1 MNNPKRYLRLWIAG
15 LAVLILCATSALA
28 DPITLR
34 ANTTGSF
41 GAGSS
46 GATVGDS
53 GTSLTAT
60 AGGTSAKIT
69 FTSTTPQINVGLN
82 PGEVTNI
89 TLGVFKVD
97 SNSGLPLPSGPNFGG
112 ATFQLTITFT
122 LPGDVTPQTFTGNLT
137 GRIVQTA
144 SSTEIQ
150 WTSPLTL
157 TFNSPTAGVIRL
169 TIEPTTTINPP
180 PVGGGNPG
188 SEIRARIELGPG
200 AAIPEPA
207 TLILLGSGLAGL
219 AAAGRKA
226 RSRNKGAQ

>member
-1 MNNPKRYLRLWIAG
+1 MNNPKQILTLWAAG
-15 LAVLILCATSALA
+15 LAVLILCAASALA

-34 ANTTGSF
+34 ANTS
-41 GAGSS
+41 GAFTAGAS
-46 GATVGDS
+46 GATVGGG
-53 GTSLTAT
+53 GTTLTAT
-60 AGGTSAKIT
+60 AGGSNAAIT
-69 FTSTTPQINVGLN
+69 FTSTAPQINVGLN
-82 PGEVTNI
+82 PGEITNV
-89 TLGVFKVD
+89 TLGVFTVN
-97 SNSGLPLPSGPNFGG
+97 SNSTSPLGSGPSFGG
-112 ATFQLTITFT
+112 ATFQLQVSFT
-122 LPGDVTPQTFTGNLT
+122 VPGDVSSQTFSGNLT

-180 PVGGGNPG
+180 PLGGGNTP
-188 SEIRARIELGPG
+188 SQIRARIELGA

-219 AAAGRKA
+219 AAWRRKS
-226 RSRNKGAQ
+226 RSAE